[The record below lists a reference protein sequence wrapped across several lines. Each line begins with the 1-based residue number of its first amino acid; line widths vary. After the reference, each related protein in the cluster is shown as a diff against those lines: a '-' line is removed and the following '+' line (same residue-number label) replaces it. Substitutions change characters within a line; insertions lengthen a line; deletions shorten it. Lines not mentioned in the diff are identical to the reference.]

1 MLCISGQLLTPCQKS
16 VIYVHYTDM
25 TTKRTFQPHTI
36 HRARVHGF
44 RARIATKA
52 GRLVIKR
59 RRIKGRAKL
68 TV

>member
-1 MLCISGQLLTPCQKS
+1 
-16 VIYVHYTDM
+16 M

-52 GRLVIKR
+52 GRNVLKR
-59 RRIKGRAKL
+59 RRNKGRAKL

>member
-1 MLCISGQLLTPCQKS
+1 
-16 VIYVHYTDM
+16 M

-36 HRARVHGF
+36 HRARTHGF
-44 RARIATKA
+44 RARIATKG
-52 GRLVIKR
+52 GRAVLKR